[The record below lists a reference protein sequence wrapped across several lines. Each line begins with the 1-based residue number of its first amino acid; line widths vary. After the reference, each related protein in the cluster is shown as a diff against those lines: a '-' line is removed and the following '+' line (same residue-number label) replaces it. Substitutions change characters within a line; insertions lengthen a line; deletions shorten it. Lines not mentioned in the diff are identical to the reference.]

1 MTAAA
6 PSAQTLKLR
15 ALTDEVACLR
25 AGNRAAIRTLP
36 AVVAETRQVVDDARA
51 ELRRRLERERQR
63 GATRSVLV
71 VDDDHDQ
78 RELMLWALA
87 HDLNV
92 PVRAAA
98 GVAEGRRL
106 FEKYRPAVVVVD
118 LLLANGERGD
128 EFIASLGR
136 TRAVLVSGADVVTLR
151 TAAGP
156 CNAIPLSRDDLA
168 HLPEMVRGLLDVL
181 HPPLWCRSTRDRFLV
196 VSDDLAA
203 TLGYAPAEMVG
214 RGWREYVH
222 PDDLAKSEAQQRD
235 GGGKGV
241 VGHVQRMRA
250 RDGSWVSLSW
260 DVAPLTDGELY
271 AIARVV

>member
-1 MTAAA
+1 M
-6 PSAQTLKLR
+6 P
-15 ALTDEVACLR
+15 
-25 AGNRAAIRTLP
+25 
-36 AVVAETRQVVDDARA
+36 DDRVGP
-51 ELRRRLERERQR
+51 Q
-63 GATRSVLV
+63 
-71 VDDDHDQ
+71 D
-78 RELMLWALA
+78 
-87 HDLNV
+87 
-92 PVRAAA
+92 
-98 GVAEGRRL
+98 GVAGL
-106 FEKYRPAVVVVD
+106 YQIDGAD
-118 LLLANGERGD
+118 HGERGD
-128 EFIASLGR
+128 ELITSLGR
-136 TRAVLVSGADVVTLR
+136 TRAVLISGADVVTLR

-260 DVAPLTDGELY
+260 DVAPMTDGELY